1 MIKVLSGHVDIR
13 DGILTMDSCQVE
25 VWREEGNN
33 CRLTEQLVTEEIE
46 KHFLDSGADFSIP
59 GHWIKDCIFI
69 TKYFPHTLENK

>member
-1 MIKVLSGHVDIR
+1 MIKVLSGYVDIR

-33 CRLTEQLVTEEIE
+33 CLLTEQLIVEEIK

-59 GHWIKDCIFI
+59 GHLVTDCNFI
-69 TKYFPHTLENK
+69 TKYFPLTLENK